1 MNLTHFDQKS
11 RYAGLLYCRRGDM
24 RPYYPFNSKLFNTTI
39 YSFEC
44 PNINDTLSVK
54 ACLCK
59 RRQFSSNGAAS
70 IQKIHTVQRTSSGSL
85 NIDGRGIKG
94 SKSESYAPSKKCNPS
109 SGVSDT
115 ENIARK
121 NPVRRCI

>member
-1 MNLTHFDQKS
+1 
-11 RYAGLLYCRRGDM
+11 M

-70 IQKIHTVQRTSSGSL
+70 IQKIHNSTENFIAMVGS
-85 NIDGRGIKG
+85 
-94 SKSESYAPSKKCNPS
+94 
-109 SGVSDT
+109 VSDT
-115 ENIARK
+115 YGDFH
-121 NPVRRCI
+121 PLF